1 MSSNNISAQ
10 TDFLPLSGL
19 GQIAYD
25 YDAIL
30 CDIWGIIH
38 DGKFPHHEATRTLER
53 FRQERGPVVMITN
66 SPKPSVA
73 IPPALEQIG
82 NQGEFYDA
90 IVTSGDATIDEISR
104 RAPGPAFKL
113 GPPRDDMLYENMAL
127 NFSDLDE
134 AAFISCTGPFDDD
147 ETPEDYTDLLGA
159 ALKLKLPFI
168 CANPDVKV
176 KVGGKIIYCGGALAQ
191 MYQKMGGEVIY
202 AGKPHPPIY
211 RLCRAWLDEL
221 LGEQLPKSRVLCIGD
236 NIFTDLVGAQREG
249 YDCLFIQ
256 DGLYAET
263 EKQLTGL
270 LHQHNI
276 SAKYIGSKLSW

>member
-1 MSSNNISAQ
+1 MSNLN
-10 TDFLPLSGL
+10 DFLPLSGL

-30 CDIWGIIH
+30 CDIWGVVH
-38 DGKFPHHEATRTLER
+38 NGKFPHHLATQALER

-73 IPPALEQIG
+73 IPRSFEAVG

-113 GPPRDDMLYENMAL
+113 GPPRDDVLYETLEL

-147 ETPEDYTDLLGA
+147 ETPEDYTDLLQA
-159 ALKLKLPFI
+159 AQQLKLPFI
-168 CANPDVKV
+168 CVNPDVKV
-176 KVGGKIIYCGGALAQ
+176 KVGDKLVYCGGALAQ
-191 MYQKMGGEVIY
+191 LYQKMGGEVIY

-221 LGEQLPKSRVLCIGD
+221 LGAVPPKSRVLCIGD

-263 EKQLTGL
+263 EKQLKDL

-276 SAKYIGSKLSW
+276 SAKYMGPKLIW

>member
-1 MSSNNISAQ
+1 
-10 TDFLPLSGL
+10 
-19 GQIAYD
+19 
-25 YDAIL
+25 
-30 CDIWGIIH
+30 
-38 DGKFPHHEATRTLER
+38 
-53 FRQERGPVVMITN
+53 VVMITN

-73 IPPALEQIG
+73 IPPALAQIG

-113 GPPRDDMLYENMAL
+113 GPQRDDVLYENMEL

-147 ETPEDYTDLLGA
+147 ETPEDYTDLLSA
-159 ALKLKLPFI
+159 ALRLELPFI

-176 KVGGKIIYCGGALAQ
+176 KVGNKIIYCGGALAQ
-191 MYQKMGGEVIY
+191 KYQSMGGEVIY
-202 AGKPHPPIY
+202 AGKPHAPIY
-211 RLCRAWLDEL
+211 RLCRAWLDEM
-221 LGEQLPKSRVLCIGD
+221 LGAVPPKSRVLCIGD

-256 DGLYAET
+256 DGLYAESET
-263 EKQLTGL
+263 QLKNL
-270 LHQHNI
+270 LHKHEI
-276 SAKYIGSKLSW
+276 SAKYMGPKLSW